1 VTVKPKR
8 VAVFD
13 IDGTLTDTNA
23 VDDDCY
29 LRAVSQVLGADV
41 RRTDWADA
49 PHVTDAAILEWLCQR
64 HRGRSLQEGEL
75 DRARRLFV
83 DILRAELAS
92 GPHRFR
98 AIPGAADVFARL
110 GSAGWQ
116 IAVATGGW
124 EVSARLKLQAI
135 GISHEGLAF
144 ASASDAHTRTEIVEL
159 AVARLATGHAAV
171 AQRLGTRRPD
181 GDRVVSIGD
190 GVWDVRTAAALGVP
204 FIGIASGERAER
216 LRAAGAD
223 TVLED
228 LSDSEALF
236 GALDGAG
243 VPAR

>member
-1 VTVKPKR
+1 
-8 VAVFD
+8 VFD

-23 VDDDCY
+23 VDDECY
-29 LRAVSQVLGADV
+29 VRAVGQVLGADV
-41 RRTDWADA
+41 RRTDWADV
-49 PHVTDAAILEWLCQR
+49 PHVTDAAILEWLCRR
-64 HRGRSLQEGEL
+64 HHGRSLRDGEL
-75 DRARRLFV
+75 DRARRVFV
-83 DILRAELAS
+83 EILRAELAAV
-92 GPHRFR
+92 PQRFR
-98 AIPGAADVFARL
+98 AIPGAEDVFARL

-124 EVSARLKLQAI
+124 EVSARLKLHAI

-159 AVARLATGHAAV
+159 AVARLGNGHAVDAPRV
-171 AQRLGTRRPD
+171 GSSRND

-190 GVWDVRTAAALGVP
+190 GVWDVRTAAALGMP

-243 VPAR
+243 VPPP